1 MAVTKAQKAEIL
13 KDLVDKFS
21 RSKTVVFAEYKG
33 LTVSNISELRK
44 RLREKGSECKVA
56 KKTLMRLAAK
66 ETNFGD
72 LGDDMMEGPVAATFC
87 YEDELSGLQVLFKFS
102 KEHENLRLL
111 GGIVDGKTMNAA
123 DIIQLAKLP
132 GRNQLL
138 TMLLGS
144 MNAPI
149 SGFVGILGGLLGSF
163 VRVVNA
169 YKDKLPPDA
178 PKA

>member
-1 MAVTKAQKAEIL
+1 
-13 KDLVDKFS
+13 
-21 RSKTVVFAEYKG
+21 
-33 LTVSNISELRK
+33 
-44 RLREKGSECKVA
+44 
-56 KKTLMRLAAK
+56 
-66 ETNFGD
+66 
-72 LGDDMMEGPVAATFC
+72 
-87 YEDELSGLQVLFKFS
+87 
-102 KEHENLRLL
+102 
-111 GGIVDGKTMNAA
+111 MNAA

-149 SGFVGILGGLLGSF
+149 SSFVGILGGLLGGF
-163 VRVVNA
+163 VRVLNA